1 MGRKADAKTVLII
14 EGLYLKRISTSPNW
28 QASCQLRNTYLRK
41 STGTADERQATIA
54 ALEWFFLLRQ
64 RVELGIRFQRISF
77 NNLTENFLK
86 TVIGDNKFRFYRD
99 TIERHLVPYF
109 GDLRDIRKITDG
121 MVSDYLVERRNKK
134 ERQPLPQTLNRENT
148 VLRQLLNFAVM
159 QKWLPEKVIV
169 PYINQSQTVRRRRHF
184 TPEEY
189 GILIK
194 QAKHRIKEAQAVATS
209 RHTINNRRLLLDA
222 IIIMANS
229 GLRVDELHRMTWRN
243 MDWTKGDLKLEYVG
257 KRKSARKMVLRYS
270 AIAAIARIGRRR
282 QQWLEQQGEPSIL
295 NPNERIMS
303 MPSGIP
309 IASFKKMFRLLLEE
323 CGFEYKNANER
334 HSLTSLRHTYATRSL
349 TQKHR
354 LRPTMEALAKQM
366 GTSPRMIEQYYGHD
380 DVEDYRDELRGKM
393 RT

>member
-1 MGRKADAKTVLII
+1 
-14 EGLYLKRISTSPNW
+14 
-28 QASCQLRNTYLRK
+28 
-41 STGTADERQATIA
+41 
-54 ALEWFFLLRQ
+54 
-64 RVELGIRFQRISF
+64 
-77 NNLTENFLK
+77 
-86 TVIGDNKFRFYRD
+86 
-99 TIERHLVPYF
+99 
-109 GDLRDIRKITDG
+109 
-121 MVSDYLVERRNKK
+121 
-134 ERQPLPQTLNRENT
+134 
-148 VLRQLLNFAVM
+148 
-159 QKWLPEKVIV
+159 LPEKVIV

-243 MDWTKGDLKLEYVG
+243 MDWTNGDLKLEYVG

-270 AIAAIARIGRRR
+270 AITAIARIGRRR
-282 QQWLEQQGEPSIL
+282 QQWLEQQGEPAIL

-354 LRPTMEALAKQM
+354 LCPTMEALAKQM
-366 GTSPRMIEQYYGHD
+366 GTSPKMIEMYYGHD

-393 RT
+393 R

>member
-1 MGRKADAKTVLII
+1 
-14 EGLYLKRISTSPNW
+14 
-28 QASCQLRNTYLRK
+28 
-41 STGTADERQATIA
+41 
-54 ALEWFFLLRQ
+54 
-64 RVELGIRFQRISF
+64 
-77 NNLTENFLK
+77 
-86 TVIGDNKFRFYRD
+86 
-99 TIERHLVPYF
+99 
-109 GDLRDIRKITDG
+109 
-121 MVSDYLVERRNKK
+121 
-134 ERQPLPQTLNRENT
+134 
-148 VLRQLLNFAVM
+148 
-159 QKWLPEKVIV
+159 
-169 PYINQSQTVRRRRHF
+169 
-184 TPEEY
+184 
-189 GILIK
+189 
-194 QAKHRIKEAQAVATS
+194 
-209 RHTINNRRLLLDA
+209 
-222 IIIMANS
+222 MANS

-282 QQWLEQQGEPSIL
+282 QQWLEQQGEPAIL

-366 GTSPRMIEQYYGHD
+366 GTSPKMIEQYYGHD